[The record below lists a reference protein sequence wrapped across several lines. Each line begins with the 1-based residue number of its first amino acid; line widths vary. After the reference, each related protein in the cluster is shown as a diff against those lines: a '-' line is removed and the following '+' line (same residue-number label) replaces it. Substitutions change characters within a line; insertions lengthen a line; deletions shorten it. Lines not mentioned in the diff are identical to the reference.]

1 MPGIYLP
8 KIIFEGFDALDS
20 FIEYLRDEDVK
31 KIFIVT
37 DEKLYEIGLHK
48 ILTDELKD
56 FNYTIYKD
64 VKPEPT
70 VDSVYK
76 LGEAVREYKP
86 DIIIALGGGSVIDA
100 AKGGWI
106 LYEAPDFNIEDIS
119 PLIKI
124 GVGRKAKL
132 VSIPTTSGTG
142 SEATLAVVYTRVEDG
157 RKIKIPLGSYEL
169 VSTIVV
175 LDPRFVVNLPKDL
188 TLYTALDALSHAV
201 ESYVSNT
208 SNPYTDALAE
218 ASIVNIFRYLPKLME
233 DLGNIELRRI
243 IHVSADMA
251 GIAFSNSGL
260 GIAHGIAHIVGG
272 RYNIHHGKSV
282 GIVLPYAVKANY
294 ESDEARSKYEHISMR
309 LYREGLSTKDPLY
322 IQIYNFIKELGGSIK
337 YSDYV
342 SEDIFKSDLDDLIS
356 LILQDPDL
364 IYNPIPPDYELVKK
378 VLLDS
383 YYGWS
388 SEASLP

>member
-233 DLGNIELRRI
+233 DLGNIEL
-243 IHVSADMA
+243 
-251 GIAFSNSGL
+251 
-260 GIAHGIAHIVGG
+260 
-272 RYNIHHGKSV
+272 
-282 GIVLPYAVKANY
+282 
-294 ESDEARSKYEHISMR
+294 
-309 LYREGLSTKDPLY
+309 
-322 IQIYNFIKELGGSIK
+322 
-337 YSDYV
+337 
-342 SEDIFKSDLDDLIS
+342 
-356 LILQDPDL
+356 
-364 IYNPIPPDYELVKK
+364 
-378 VLLDS
+378 
-383 YYGWS
+383 
-388 SEASLP
+388 